1 MKVLLIAAVII
12 ECAVLIGLTILKKWT
27 KKVFITVSTLTAL
40 CCIGVLILNIGGRGA
55 TSSID
60 QRAHL
65 YMATRLLEEDYVG
78 ESLEVLSVVSD
89 ETCELYNCRS
99 VRALSYNL
107 NEAYRTAKEYLL
119 SFEDGEFEEI
129 ILDASNKEK
138 PVEDDSRRLIVTAAL
153 DSIAANESESLQW
166 EAEMRV
172 RYMGFHLS
180 EEEQQN
186 VTSLPAL
193 VKAAIMEN
201 RYEDAYDQIVNVA
214 GNNDVKNAIIISN
227 MYVNNYNRRIMAE
240 TDVEYAMLWNE
251 ATQLQADL
259 NIASLSLPKEGSD
272 EDIKS
277 SDEYQNYQVI
287 RAKYDLALTE
297 LDQESVKRA
306 INYLISIESDD
317 PQFIIGKKLQ
327 LARLYFM
334 SNQLE
339 EAKECILDIFT
350 AENLDDTRWLGR
362 DVAVFREAFI
372 SYISD
377 STNDE
382 YSILFDKLMASLYQS
397 VFDDENYNSF
407 KEFVVSYLRDIFGGL
422 IIRKVDT
429 AEFPQ
434 IVTEVSVTNPEIE
447 VSNGSLSLTD
457 TCNSISSYSV
467 DVIEV
472 NDLSLSLVLDR
483 SGSMEGSKLVDS
495 KNAIRNCILQM
506 DDNVRFS
513 FVTFES
519 SARLECALT
528 NSKYLVMNLVDGVQT
543 TGGTHISSGLSTA
556 IDSLRATNGT
566 RVIILLSDGAD
577 SDESEAMINSVLT
590 DAVANNITV
599 YTIGLQG
606 CDEEYL
612 QMIANRT
619 GGQFI
624 MVTNVSELDRTY
636 QDIQNAMM
644 NNYRITYTVNDTDES
659 RSITINENSSYVEAR
674 RNYTTVEDNGYLNI
688 YSGGLQEASYY
699 KQTGGTDLGR

>member
-12 ECAVLIGLTILKKWT
+12 ECAVLVGLTILKKWT
-27 KKVFITVSTLTAL
+27 KKAFVVVSAITAL
-40 CCIGVLILNIGGRGA
+40 CCIGVWILNISGQGA
-55 TSSID
+55 MSSVD

-65 YMATRLLEEDYVG
+65 YMATRLLEEDYIG

-107 NEAYRTAKEYLL
+107 NEAYRTAEEYLL
-119 SFEDGEFEEI
+119 SFEGGEFEEI
-129 ILDASNKEK
+129 ILDASDKET
-138 PVEDDSRRLIVTAAL
+138 PVEEDSRKLIVTAAL
-153 DSIAANESESLQW
+153 DSIAASESESLQW
-166 EAEMRV
+166 EAEMKV
-172 RYMGFHLS
+172 RFMGFHLS
-180 EEEQQN
+180 EEEKQN

-193 VKAAIMEN
+193 VKASIMEN
-201 RYEDAYDQIVNVA
+201 RYEDAYNQIVNA
-214 GNNDVKNAIIISN
+214 TGNNDIKNAIIISN
-227 MYVNNYNRRIMAE
+227 MYVNNYNRRVMTE
-240 TDVEYAMLWNE
+240 TDAEYAMLWNE

-259 NIASLSLPKEGSD
+259 NIASLSLPKEDSD
-272 EDIKS
+272 EDIES
-277 SDEYQNYQVI
+277 SEEYRNYQII

-297 LDQESVKRA
+297 LNQESVKRA

-317 PQFIIGKKLQ
+317 PQFVIGKEIQ

-339 EAKECILDIFT
+339 EARECILYIFT
-350 AENLDDTRWLGR
+350 AEELDDTRWLGR
-362 DVAVFREAFI
+362 DAAAFRDAFI
-372 SYISD
+372 SYVSD

-397 VFDDENYNSF
+397 VFDDENYSSF

-429 AEFPQ
+429 TEFPQ
-434 IVTEVSVTNPEIE
+434 IVAEVSVTNPEIE
-447 VSNGSLSLTD
+447 INSGSLSLTD
-457 TCNSISSYSV
+457 TGNSISNYSV

-506 DDNVRFS
+506 DDTVRFS

-528 NSKYLVMNLVDGVQT
+528 DSKYLVMNLVDGVQT

-556 IDSLRATNGT
+556 IDSLRGTNGT

-577 SDESEAMINSVLT
+577 SDESEALMDGVLT

-599 YTIGLQG
+599 YAIGLQG

-644 NNYRITYTVNDTDES
+644 NNYRITYTVNDTEES
-659 RSITINENSSYVEAR
+659 RSITINENSSFVEAR
-674 RNYTTVEDNGYLNI
+674 RNYSTVEDNGYLNV
-688 YSGGLQEASYY
+688 YLGGLQEASYY

>member
-1 MKVLLIAAVII
+1 MKILLIAAVII
-12 ECAVLIGLTILKKWT
+12 ECAVLMGLTILKKWT
-27 KKVFITVSTLTAL
+27 KKAFIAVSALTAF
-40 CCIGVLILNIGGRGA
+40 CCIGVLILNIAGQGA
-55 TSSID
+55 TNSVD

-89 ETCELYNCRS
+89 EACELYNCRS
-99 VRALSYNL
+99 IRALSYNL
-107 NEAYRTAKEYLL
+107 NEAYGTAEEYLL
-119 SFEDGEFEEI
+119 SFDGREFEKI
-129 ILDASNKEK
+129 ILDASNKGTT
-138 PVEDDSRRLIVTAAL
+138 VEDDSKKLIVTAAL

-166 EAEMRV
+166 ETEMKV
-172 RYMGFHLS
+172 RYMGFRLS
-180 EEEQQN
+180 EEEKQN

-193 VKAAIMEN
+193 VKALIMEN
-201 RYEDAYDQIVNVA
+201 RYEDAYNQIINA
-214 GNNDVKNAIIISN
+214 SGNKDIKNAIIISN
-227 MYVNNYNRRIMAE
+227 MYVNNYNRRVMAE
-240 TDVEYAMLWNE
+240 TDGEYAKLWNE
-251 ATQLQADL
+251 ATQLQVDL
-259 NIASLSLPKEGSD
+259 NIASLSLPQEGSD
-272 EDIKS
+272 EDIEPS
-277 SDEYQNYQVI
+277 EEYQNYQVI
-287 RAKYDLALTE
+287 RAKYDLALIE

-317 PQFIIGKKLQ
+317 PQFLIGRELQ

-334 SNQLE
+334 SNQFE
-339 EAKECILDIFT
+339 EAKGSILDIFT

-362 DVAVFREAFI
+362 DAAAFREAFI

-397 VFDDENYNSF
+397 VFNDENYDSF

-422 IIRKVDT
+422 IIRKVET
-429 AEFPQ
+429 TEFPQ

-447 VSNGSLSLTD
+447 VSSGSLSLTD
-457 TCNSISSYSV
+457 TGNSISSYSV

-519 SARLECALT
+519 SARLECALSD
-528 NSKYLVMNLVDGVQT
+528 SKYLVMNLVDGVQT
-543 TGGTHISSGLSTA
+543 TGGTNISSGLSTA

-566 RVIILLSDGAD
+566 GVIILLSDGAD
-577 SDESEAMINSVLT
+577 SDESESMINSVLT

-599 YTIGLQG
+599 YTIGLRG

-644 NNYRITYTVNDTDES
+644 NNYRITYTVNDNDES
-659 RSITINENSSYVEAR
+659 RSITINEKSSYVEAR

>member
-1 MKVLLIAAVII
+1 MKILLIAAVII
-12 ECAVLIGLTILKKWT
+12 ECAVLIGLTIFKKWT
-27 KKVFITVSTLTAL
+27 KKAFIAVSALTVL
-40 CCIGVLILNIGGRGA
+40 CCVGVGVVNVCGQMSA
-55 TSSID
+55 SSVD

-65 YMATRLLEEDYVG
+65 YMAARLLEEDYIG
-78 ESLEVLSVVSD
+78 ETLEVLSVVSD

-107 NEAYRTAKEYLL
+107 NEAYKTAEEYLL
-119 SFEDGEFEEI
+119 SFESGEFEKI
-129 ILDASNKEK
+129 ILEASDKET
-138 PVEDDSRRLIVTAAL
+138 PVENDSRQRIVTAAL
-153 DSIAANESESLQW
+153 DSIAATESERLQW
-166 EAEMRV
+166 EAEMKV

-180 EEEQQN
+180 EEEKQN

-201 RYEDAYDQIVNVA
+201 RYEDAYNQIVNA
-214 GNNDVKNAIIISN
+214 TGNNDIKSAVIISN
-227 MYVNNYNRRIMAE
+227 MYVKNYNRRVMTE
-240 TDVEYAMLWNE
+240 TDTEYATLWNE
-251 ATQLQADL
+251 AAQLQADL

-272 EDIKS
+272 KDIES
-277 SDEYQNYQVI
+277 SEEYQNYQVV

-297 LDQESVKRA
+297 LNQESVKRA
-306 INYLISIESDD
+306 INYLNSIESDD
-317 PQFIIGKKLQ
+317 PQFVIGKELQ
-327 LARLYFM
+327 LARLYFT

-339 EAKECILDIFT
+339 EARECILEIFT
-350 AENLDDTRWLGR
+350 SEKLDDTQWLGR
-362 DVAVFREAFI
+362 DASAFRDAFI

-377 STNDE
+377 STDDE

-397 VFDDENYNSF
+397 VFDEDNYSSF
-407 KEFVVSYLRDIFGGL
+407 KEFVVSYLRDVFGGL
-422 IIRKVDT
+422 IIRRVDT
-429 AEFPQ
+429 TEFPQ
-434 IVTEVSVTNPEIE
+434 IITEVSVTNPEIE
-447 VSNGSLSLTD
+447 VNSSSLSLAD
-457 TCNSISSYSV
+457 TGNSISSYSV

-506 DDNVRFS
+506 DDNVRLS
-513 FVTFES
+513 FVTFEN

-528 NSKYLVMNLVDGVQT
+528 DSKYLVMNLVDGVQT
-543 TGGTHISSGLSTA
+543 TGGTYISAGLSTA
-556 IDSLRATNGT
+556 IDSLRGASGT
-566 RVIILLSDGAD
+566 RVIILLSDGID
-577 SDESEAMINSVLT
+577 FDESKALMDGVLT
-590 DAVANNITV
+590 DAVANNVTIYTV
-599 YTIGLQG
+599 GLQG

-636 QDIQNAMM
+636 RDIQNAMM

-659 RSITINENSSYVEAR
+659 RSIIINEKSSFVEAR
-674 RNYTTVEDNGYLNI
+674 KDYSTVEDDGYLNV
-688 YSGGLQEASYY
+688 YAGGLQEASYY

>member
-12 ECAVLIGLTILKKWT
+12 ECAVLVGLTILKKWT
-27 KKVFITVSTLTAL
+27 KKAFIAVSALTAL
-40 CCIGVLILNIGGRGA
+40 CCIGVWILNIGGQGSM
-55 TSSID
+55 TSID

-65 YMATRLLEEDYVG
+65 YMAARLLEEDYVG

-99 VRALSYNL
+99 IRALSYNL
-107 NEAYRTAKEYLL
+107 NEAYGTAEEYLL
-119 SFEDGEFEEI
+119 SFEGGEFEEI
-129 ILDASNKEK
+129 ILDASDKEI
-138 PVEDDSRRLIVTAAL
+138 PVADDSRKLIVTAAL

-180 EEEQQN
+180 EEEKQN

-193 VKAAIMEN
+193 VKASIMEN
-201 RYEDAYDQIVNVA
+201 RYEDAYNQIVNA
-214 GNNDVKNAIIISN
+214 TGNNDIKNAIIISN
-227 MYVNNYNRRIMAE
+227 MYVNNYNRRVMTE
-240 TDVEYAMLWNE
+240 TDAEYAMLWNE

-272 EDIKS
+272 KDIES
-277 SDEYQNYQVI
+277 SEEYQNYQVI

-297 LDQESVKRA
+297 LNQESVKRA

-317 PQFIIGKKLQ
+317 PQFVIGKELQ

-339 EAKECILDIFT
+339 EARECIFDIFT
-350 AENLDDTRWLGR
+350 AEKLDDTRWLGR
-362 DVAVFREAFI
+362 DAAAFRDAFI

-397 VFDDENYNSF
+397 VFDDENYSSF
-407 KEFVVSYLRDIFGGL
+407 KEFIVSYLRDIFGGL
-422 IIRKVDT
+422 IIRRVDT
-429 AEFPQ
+429 TEFPQ

-447 VSNGSLSLTD
+447 INSRSLSLLD
-457 TCNSISSYSV
+457 TGNSISSYSV

-513 FVTFES
+513 FVTFEN

-528 NSKYLVMNLVDGVQT
+528 DSKYLVMNLVDGVQT
-543 TGGTHISSGLSTA
+543 TGGTYISAGLSTA
-556 IDSLRATNGT
+556 IDSLRGATGT
-566 RVIILLSDGAD
+566 RVIILLSDGVD
-577 SDESEAMINSVLT
+577 FDESKALMDGVLT
-590 DAVANNITV
+590 DAVANNITI
-599 YTIGLQG
+599 YTVGLQG

-644 NNYRITYTVNDTDES
+644 NNYRIAYTVNDTEES
-659 RSITINENSSYVEAR
+659 RSITINENSSFVEAR
-674 RNYTTVEDNGYLNI
+674 RNYSTVEDNGYLNV

>member
-1 MKVLLIAAVII
+1 MKILLIAAVII

-27 KKVFITVSTLTAL
+27 KKAFIAVSALTAF
-40 CCIGVLILNIGGRGA
+40 CCIGVLILNIAGQGA
-55 TSSID
+55 TNFVD

-89 ETCELYNCRS
+89 EACELYNCRS
-99 VRALSYNL
+99 IRALSYNL
-107 NEAYRTAKEYLL
+107 NEAYGTAEEYLL
-119 SFEDGEFEEI
+119 SFDGGEFEKI
-129 ILDASNKEK
+129 ILDASNKGTT
-138 PVEDDSRRLIVTAAL
+138 VEDDSKNLIITAAL

-166 EAEMRV
+166 EAEMKV
-172 RYMGFHLS
+172 RYMGFRLS
-180 EEEQQN
+180 EEEKQN

-193 VKAAIMEN
+193 VKALIMEN
-201 RYEDAYDQIVNVA
+201 RYEDAYNQIINA
-214 GNNDVKNAIIISN
+214 TGNKDIKNAIIISN
-227 MYVNNYNRRIMAE
+227 MYVNNYNRRVMAE
-240 TDVEYAMLWNE
+240 TDGEYAKLWNE

-259 NIASLSLPKEGSD
+259 NIASLSLPQEGSD
-272 EDIKS
+272 EDIEPS
-277 SDEYQNYQVI
+277 GEYQNYQVI

-317 PQFIIGKKLQ
+317 PQFLIGKELQ

-334 SNQLE
+334 SNQFE
-339 EAKECILDIFT
+339 EAKESILDIFT

-362 DVAVFREAFI
+362 DAAAFREAFI

-397 VFDDENYNSF
+397 VFNDENYDSF

-422 IIRKVDT
+422 IIRKVET
-429 AEFPQ
+429 TEFPQ

-447 VSNGSLSLTD
+447 VSSGSLSLTD
-457 TCNSISSYSV
+457 TGNSISSYSV

-519 SARLECALT
+519 SARLECALSD
-528 NSKYLVMNLVDGVQT
+528 SKYLVMNLVDGVQT
-543 TGGTHISSGLSTA
+543 TGGTNISSGLSTA

-566 RVIILLSDGAD
+566 GVIILLSDGAD
-577 SDESEAMINSVLT
+577 SDESESMINSVLT

-599 YTIGLQG
+599 YTIGLRG

-644 NNYRITYTVNDTDES
+644 NNYRITYTVNDNDES
-659 RSITINENSSYVEAR
+659 RSITINEKSSYVEAR
-674 RNYTTVEDNGYLNI
+674 RNYTTVEDNGYLNV

>member
-12 ECAVLIGLTILKKWT
+12 ECAVLVCLTIFKKWT
-27 KKVFITVSTLTAL
+27 KKAFIAVSTLTAL
-40 CCIGVLILNIGGRGA
+40 CCIVVGILNIGGQESV
-55 TSSID
+55 SSVD

-65 YMATRLLEEDYVG
+65 YMAARLLEEDYVG

-107 NEAYRTAKEYLL
+107 NEAYKTAEEYLL
-119 SFEDGEFEEI
+119 SFEGGEFEEI
-129 ILDASNKEK
+129 ILDASDKET
-138 PVEDDSRRLIVTAAL
+138 PVEDDSRELIVTAAL
-153 DSIAANESESLQW
+153 DSIAATESESLQW
-166 EAEMRV
+166 EAEMKV

-180 EEEQQN
+180 EEEAQN

-193 VKAAIMEN
+193 LKASIMEN
-201 RYEDAYDQIVNVA
+201 RYEDAYNQIIDA
-214 GNNDVKNAIIISN
+214 TGNNDIKNAIIISN
-227 MYVNNYNRRIMAE
+227 MYVSNYNRREMTE
-240 TDVEYAMLWNE
+240 TDAEYAMLWNE

-259 NIASLSLPKEGSD
+259 NIASLSLPKEGPD
-272 EDIKS
+272 EDIES
-277 SDEYQNYQVI
+277 SEEYQNYQII

-297 LDQESVKRA
+297 LSQESVKRA
-306 INYLISIESDD
+306 INYLVSIESED
-317 PQFIIGKKLQ
+317 PQFVIGQELQ

-339 EAKECILDIFT
+339 EARECILDIFT
-350 AENLDDTRWLGR
+350 AEKLDDTRWLGR
-362 DVAVFREAFI
+362 DAAAFRAALI

-397 VFDDENYNSF
+397 VFDNEDYSSF

-422 IIRKVDT
+422 IIRRVDT
-429 AEFPQ
+429 TEFPQ

-447 VSNGSLSLTD
+447 VNSRSLALTD
-457 TCNSISSYSV
+457 TGNSISSYSV
-467 DVIEV
+467 EVIEV

-506 DDNVRFS
+506 DDNVQFS
-513 FVTFES
+513 FVTFEN

-528 NSKYLVMNLVDGVQT
+528 DSKYLVMNLVDGVQT
-543 TGGTHISSGLSTA
+543 TGGTYISAGLSTA
-556 IDSLRATNGT
+556 IESLRGATGT
-566 RVIILLSDGAD
+566 RVIILLSDGVD
-577 SDESEAMINSVLT
+577 FDESKALMDGVLT
-590 DAVANNITV
+590 DAVANNVTIYTV
-599 YTIGLQG
+599 GLQG

-644 NNYRITYTVNDTDES
+644 NNYRITYTVNDTEES
-659 RSITINENSSYVEAR
+659 RSITINENSSFVEAR
-674 RNYTTVEDNGYLNI
+674 RKYSTVADNGYVNV